1 MEKKIFPYTR
11 FIIKKKKKDF
21 ETILHSANNNGASDQ
36 FVLKPKFN
44 PVIERTAQIDKSNYN
59 SIKETQKNFENFV
72 DLIHLT
78 KFTKTLDEEN
88 KIEKKVQEK
97 PAPFPNPSIPHQKQQ
112 PGLGPKNFQKRVP
125 GMANKEIKKDN
136 DNNKKKFYNKNNHNK
151 DKFGKNTG
159 NVKDKEKLKRKK
171 GQSTHATWKPEAFMK
186 LRQQFD

>member
-1 MEKKIFPYTR
+1 
-11 FIIKKKKKDF
+11 
-21 ETILHSANNNGASDQ
+21 LHSTNNKGNSDDY
-36 FVLKPKFN
+36 VLKPKFN

-72 DLIHLT
+72 DLIQLT

-88 KIEKKVQEK
+88 TVAKKIQEK
-97 PAPFPNPSIPHQKQQ
+97 PVVPSKPSVPHQIQQ
-112 PGLGPKNFQKRVP
+112 PGGGPKNFQKKFP
-125 GMANKEIKKDN
+125 GVANKDIKKDN
-136 DNNKKKFYNKNNHNK
+136 NNNNKKKFYNKNNNNK
-151 DKFGKNTG
+151 DKLGKASG